1 MNWLESAPV
10 LQIFLA
16 EALAKPTAI
25 KYHTR
30 GLLEHLQSDANMSW
44 AYAACFSNCC
54 DWLHS
59 GNSWCEAGSQRQRWI
74 PTNRKFS
81 PTSFWQ
87 KNMKIFRLW
96 YLISIGK
103 KESYD
108 SHVLFNFSIHWQ
120 LGLNGQCYTLFIY
133 FFNVDLYSN
142 SPKCLIHLW
151 ILWNDKQKYTA
162 AVVLWT
168 VFPFGIKYRHEGTEG
183 LFRVPP
189 SQQVHL
195 LTKEG
200 PLARA
205 MPFMTL
211 LLLRPGD
218 FLEDLDLW
226 EDSCPFE
233 KSFRLHFTF
242 HLEGKT

>member
-25 KYHTR
+25 KDHTR
-30 GLLEHLQSDANMSW
+30 GLLEHLQSDANTSW
-44 AYAACFSNCC
+44 ACAACFSNCC
-54 DWLHS
+54 GWLHS
-59 GNSWCEAGSQRQRWI
+59 GNSWCEAGRQRQRWI

-96 YLISIGK
+96 YLISVGK

-108 SHVLFNFSIHWQ
+108 IHVLFNFSIHWQ

-142 SPKCLIHLW
+142 SPKCFIHLW
-151 ILWNDKQKYTA
+151 ILWDGKQKYTA
-162 AVVLWT
+162 AVILWT
-168 VFPFGIKYRHEGTEG
+168 VSPVASSIDMRGWRTLSGTTIPTGAPTHEGRAAG
-183 LFRVPP
+183 LA
-189 SQQVHL
+189 
-195 LTKEG
+195 T
-200 PLARA
+200 
-205 MPFMTL
+205 PFTTL
-211 LLLRPGD
+211 LLLRPGV

-226 EDSCPFE
+226 EDSCPSE

-242 HLEGKT
+242 HLEGKN